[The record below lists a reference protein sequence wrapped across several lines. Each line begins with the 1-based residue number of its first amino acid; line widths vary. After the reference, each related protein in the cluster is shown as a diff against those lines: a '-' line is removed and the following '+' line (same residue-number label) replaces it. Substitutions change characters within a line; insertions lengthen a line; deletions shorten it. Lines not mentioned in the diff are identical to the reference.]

1 MTQHRNIWYS
11 KMVHYWCDKEG
22 KKVRN
27 KIITQLAFVAFL
39 MIQVKEVCLLILGF
53 PNINHLCANQLF
65 VFLNVY
71 YKTSLLNLRNGLE

>member
-1 MTQHRNIWYS
+1 MTKR
-11 KMVHYWCDKEG
+11 E

-27 KIITQLAFVAFL
+27 KMITQLAFVAFL

-53 PNINHLCANQLF
+53 PNINDLCANQLF
-65 VFLNVY
+65 AFLNVY